1 MVAKWNTFLTRL
13 IFPSDFM
20 LSSTFS
26 INRMPSQQEVITFSF
41 SFDLFRDPTNFMQM
55 FLNTEVDIKRA
66 HLLKLA
72 ENWIDCVHAHQSRD
86 SFNGDNCTKHASG
99 ITFHDSVVVIANRDV

>member
-1 MVAKWNTFLTRL
+1 
-13 IFPSDFM
+13 M

-41 SFDLFRDPTNFMQM
+41 SFDLFGDPNNFMQM
-55 FLNTEVDIKRA
+55 FLNTEVVIKRA

-72 ENWIDCVHAHQSRD
+72 KKLD
-86 SFNGDNCTKHASG
+86 
-99 ITFHDSVVVIANRDV
+99 